1 MNNED
6 LILRDLMES
15 SDEIYDIPEMQD
27 NKFDVEEYI
36 NSDYDFW
43 FFRLMNREQ
52 LDQFKANYANLI
64 VDGMDMETL
73 EQFAVEMIEQNMSQ
87 WDEDDV
93 KEEILDYYGEE
104 TLADLMPVL
113 ESQAP
118 DYGVGKWWYNYS
130 CSMQIK
136 RCNMKKVFYLMFMN

>member
-1 MNNED
+1 MDAVSTGDGLMNNED

-52 LDQFKANYANLI
+52 LDQFKANYASLI
-64 VDGMDMETL
+64 VDGMDMKTL
-73 EQFAVEMIEQNMSQ
+73 EQFAIEMIEQNMSQ

-104 TLADLMPVL
+104 TLADLMP
-113 ESQAP
+113 E
-118 DYGVGKWWYNYS
+118 WCYNYS
-130 CSMQIK
+130 CSTQIK
-136 RCNMKKVFYLMFMN
+136 RCHMKKVFHSMFMN

>member
-1 MNNED
+1 
-6 LILRDLMES
+6 
-15 SDEIYDIPEMQD
+15 
-27 NKFDVEEYI
+27 
-36 NSDYDFW
+36 
-43 FFRLMNREQ
+43 MNREQ

-64 VDGMDMETL
+64 VDGMDMKTL

-118 DYGVGKWWYNYS
+118 DYGVGK
-130 CSMQIK
+130 
-136 RCNMKKVFYLMFMN
+136 

>member
-1 MNNED
+1 
-6 LILRDLMES
+6 
-15 SDEIYDIPEMQD
+15 
-27 NKFDVEEYI
+27 
-36 NSDYDFW
+36 
-43 FFRLMNREQ
+43 MNREQ

-118 DYGVGKWWYNYS
+118 DYGVGK
-130 CSMQIK
+130 
-136 RCNMKKVFYLMFMN
+136 